1 MTAQSN
7 HNATDYLI
15 ASKQAEIQNLEYFLQ
30 MGQLVVM
37 VSDLV
42 HSLQKERGASNVF
55 IASKGQQFQ
64 NPLIQLSQFTNQQI
78 QLFQET
84 LTQIHPQLRSHAG
97 NSRLLNRIAYVLHGL
112 AGLTSVR
119 QQVQALILSTE
130 QATEHYSDI
139 VSGLLAIVFE
149 TADAA
154 VDPTIARILVAMFN
168 LMHGKE
174 LAGQERALGAAG
186 FAVGSFSTTQVERL
200 QHLIDA
206 QERCFELFL
215 EFGHPAALQQWQ
227 QQANQAHLI
236 EIERLRRIILTQETA
251 RIPHTQPSDHW
262 FALLTQRI
270 DDLKIVETAIEVHL
284 QQVCQHTLH
293 DAQRTLEQQQHLI
306 GQLQHGQ
313 QDSFSV
319 FLSDDESSTL
329 QSILVD
335 RFHPDRLSPQLGR
348 SVFELVQHQAQ
359 RLQQMQDELDAAR
372 QALEERKLQQKAKA
386 LLIKHRQMTEDEA
399 HRLLRQMAMDQGK
412 KITEVAKNLID
423 MADVWR

>member
-64 NPLIQLSQFTNQQI
+64 NPLIQLSQLTNQQI

-186 FAVGSFSTTQVERL
+186 FAVGSFSNTQVERL

-262 FALLTQRI
+262 FGLLTQRI

-284 QQVCQHTLH
+284 QQVCQQTLH